1 MSTMTGTPQCE
12 VLRSHTMKEQAQQG
26 RGGIQIMHH
35 FAVRERK
42 QDLILKTPI

>member
-12 VLRSHTMKEQAQQG
+12 VLRSHTMKEQAQQE